1 MSFLTDNKQQLVHI
15 ASEIVLFAGVI
26 YYFDKKHKTLLNV
39 LEQLV
44 EKINEQNNIISLQ
57 DSKLNQLSE
66 TITFLSDELDKIK
79 SNPNLLSPPQPPPRQ
94 MVQPPPQM
102 VQTPPQMVQPP
113 PQMVQTPP
121 QMVQPPEMPQ
131 PPTQTSKSHVIPIRP
146 KMPKV
151 PKNNNK
157 KKPSVSFKTTPP
169 PPPIE
174 EESDLDAELCEELEE
189 LEDQESADEINLLDE
204 DLKKSLD

>member
-113 PQMVQTPP
+113 
-121 QMVQPPEMPQ
+121 EMPQ

>member
-57 DSKLNQLSE
+57 DSKINQLSDV
-66 TITFLSDELDKIK
+66 ITTLSDEVDKIK
-79 SNPNLLSPPQPPPRQ
+79 LNPNLLSPPR
-94 MVQPPPQM
+94 PPPQQM
-102 VQTPPQMVQPP
+102 TQPPQMVQPS
-113 PQMVQTPP
+113 PQMT
-121 QMVQPPEMPQ
+121 
-131 PPTQTSKSHVIPIRP
+131 KSHVVPIHP
-146 KMPKV
+146 KIPKV
-151 PKNNNK
+151 GKNIK
-157 KKPSVSFKTTPP
+157 KKPSVSFKTPP

-189 LEDQESADEINLLDE
+189 LEDQESADEINLLEE

>member
-15 ASEIVLFAGVI
+15 ASEIILFAGVI

-79 SNPNLLSPPQPPPRQ
+79 SNPNLLSPPQPPPQ
-94 MVQPPPQM
+94 MVQP
-102 VQTPPQMVQPP
+102 PPQMVQPP
-113 PQMVQTPP
+113 PQMVQ
-121 QMVQPPEMPQ
+121 PPEMVQ
-131 PPTQTSKSHVIPIRP
+131 APTQKSKSHVIPIQP
-146 KMPKV
+146 KIPKV
-151 PKNNNK
+151 TKNTK

-189 LEDQESADEINLLDE
+189 LEDQESADEINLLE
-204 DLKKSLD
+204 EGLKKSLD

>member
-79 SNPNLLSPPQPPPRQ
+79 SNPNLLSPPQPPPQ
-94 MVQPPPQM
+94 MVHP
-102 VQTPPQMVQPP
+102 
-113 PQMVQTPP
+113 PP
-121 QMVQPPEMPQ
+121 QMVQPPEMVQ
-131 PPTQTSKSHVIPIRP
+131 PPTQKSKSHVIPIQP
-146 KMPKV
+146 KIPKV
-151 PKNNNK
+151 TKNNK

-204 DLKKSLD
+204 GLKKSLD